1 MIEFDV
7 QVEQPRQQLTLVK
20 NSFSPNNKIQP
31 WPLRAPP
38 AVMLCTL
45 AIFGNKTSNFEYAGR
60 D

>member
-31 WPLRAPP
+31 
-38 AVMLCTL
+38 
-45 AIFGNKTSNFEYAGR
+45 
-60 D
+60 